1 MPEPEAWGTS
11 RAKLPVIVRMAQ
23 DPRRNGGGDMQSVLV
38 HVQGVVA
45 AATAFWVTK
54 LVAWTDF
61 EFGVFVAVY
70 LAAAIPL
77 DRGMKRY
84 GTRGG

>member
-1 MPEPEAWGTS
+1 
-11 RAKLPVIVRMAQ
+11 
-23 DPRRNGGGDMQSVLV
+23 MQSVLV